1 MKIYWRLIKMNDPTE
16 QDYFD
21 LFEDYPE
28 PTAEELEE
36 QYREEKIAEEYWSE
50 AGHPSLSPS
59 QRNTLHR

>member
-1 MKIYWRLIKMNDPTE
+1 MYDPTE
-16 QDYFD
+16 QDYLD
-21 LFEDYPE
+21 IYEDYPE

-50 AGHPSLSPS
+50 TGHPSLSPS

>member
-1 MKIYWRLIKMNDPTE
+1 MYDPTE

-36 QYREEKIAEEYWSE
+36 QYRDC
-50 AGHPSLSPS
+50 LLNTSPS
-59 QRNTLHR
+59 PRDGLL

>member
-1 MKIYWRLIKMNDPTE
+1 MNDPTK

-21 LFEDYPE
+21 LYEDYPE

-50 AGHPSLSPS
+50 TGHPSLSPS
-59 QRNTLHR
+59 QRNTFHR